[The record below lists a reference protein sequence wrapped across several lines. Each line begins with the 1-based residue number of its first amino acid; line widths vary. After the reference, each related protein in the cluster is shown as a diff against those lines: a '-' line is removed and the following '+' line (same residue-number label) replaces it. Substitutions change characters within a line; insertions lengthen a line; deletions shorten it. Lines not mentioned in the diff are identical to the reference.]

1 MPTFYGI
8 DGQFWRRFR
17 WPALVLIGLA
27 AMAAGLWLYQ
37 SVLAPARASAA
48 ALATLQSRSFSDLAG
63 SDRTLLDWQGKVRVV
78 NFWATWCEP
87 CREEIPALQRVQAKF
102 AANGLET
109 IGISIDHADK
119 VRQFAKNMAITY
131 PLLLGDAS
139 VIDVARAL
147 GNRAGGLPYTLV
159 LDAQGKLL
167 ASKLG
172 GITEAQLT
180 EILLPALGQP
190 GLGQPGLGQPRP

>member
-1 MPTFYGI
+1 MSMFYGMNS
-8 DGQFWRRFR
+8 QFWRKLR
-17 WPALVLIGLA
+17 WPLLILSGLA

-48 ALATLQSRSFSDLAG
+48 ALATLQSRSFSDLT
-63 SDRTLLDWQGKVRVV
+63 DTNRTLLDWQGKVRVV

-102 AANGLET
+102 AESGLET

-119 VRQFAKNMAITY
+119 VQQFARNMAITY
-131 PLLLGDAS
+131 PLLLSDAS
-139 VIDVARAL
+139 VIDLARAL
-147 GNRAGGLPYTLV
+147 GNRAGGLPFTLV
-159 LDAQGKLL
+159 IDAQGKLL

-180 EILLPALGQP
+180 EILLPVLGQP
-190 GLGQPGLGQPRP
+190 KS

>member
-1 MPTFYGI
+1 M
-8 DGQFWRRFR
+8 
-17 WPALVLIGLA
+17 
-27 AMAAGLWLYQ
+27 
-37 SVLAPARASAA
+37 
-48 ALATLQSRSFSDLAG
+48 
-63 SDRTLLDWQGKVRVV
+63 RVV

-102 AANGLET
+102 AESGLET

-119 VRQFAKNMAITY
+119 VQQFSRNMAITY

-139 VIDVARAL
+139 VIDLARAL
-147 GNRAGGLPYTLV
+147 GNRAGGLPFTLV
-159 LDAQGKLL
+159 IDAQGKLL

-180 EILLPALGQP
+180 EILLPVLGQP
-190 GLGQPGLGQPRP
+190 KS

>member
-1 MPTFYGI
+1 MFYGLK
-8 DGQFWRRFR
+8 GQLWRKLR
-17 WPALVLIGLA
+17 WPLLILSGLA

-37 SVLAPARASAA
+37 GVLAPARATAA
-48 ALATLQSRSFSDLAG
+48 ALVTLQSRSFSDLT
-63 SDRTLLDWQGKVRVV
+63 DTNRTLRDWQGKVRVV

-102 AANGLET
+102 AESGLET

-119 VRQFAKNMAITY
+119 VQQFARNMAITY

-139 VIDVARAL
+139 LIDLARAL
-147 GNRAGGLPYTLV
+147 GNRAGGLPFTLV
-159 LDAQGKLL
+159 IDAQGKLL

-180 EILLPALGQP
+180 EILLPVLGQP
-190 GLGQPGLGQPRP
+190 KS

>member
-1 MPTFYGI
+1 MSTFYAM
-8 DGQFWRRFR
+8 DGQFWQKFR
-17 WPALVLIGLA
+17 WPALLLIGLA

-48 ALATLQSRSFSDLAG
+48 ALATLQSRSFSDLDG

-159 LDAQGKLL
+159 IDAQGKLL

-180 EILLPALGQP
+180 DILLPALGQP
-190 GLGQPGLGQPRP
+190 RLGQPGLAQPGS

>member
-1 MPTFYGI
+1 MSMFYGMN
-8 DGQFWRRFR
+8 GQFWRKLR
-17 WPALVLIGLA
+17 WPLLILAGLA

-37 SVLAPARASAA
+37 SVLAPARASTA
-48 ALATLQSRSFSDLAG
+48 ALATLQSRSFSDLT
-63 SDRTLLDWQGKVRVV
+63 DTNRTLLDWQGKVRVV

-102 AANGLET
+102 AESGLET

-119 VRQFAKNMAITY
+119 VQQFARNMAITY
-131 PLLLGDAS
+131 PLLLSDAS
-139 VIDVARAL
+139 VIDLARAL
-147 GNRAGGLPYTLV
+147 GNRAGGLPFTLV
-159 LDAQGKLL
+159 IDAQGKLL

-180 EILLPALGQP
+180 EILLPVLGQP
-190 GLGQPGLGQPRP
+190 KS

>member
-1 MPTFYGI
+1 MSMFYGMN
-8 DGQFWRRFR
+8 GQFWRKLR
-17 WPALVLIGLA
+17 WPLLILSGLA

-48 ALATLQSRSFSDLAG
+48 ALATLQSRSFRDLT
-63 SDRTLLDWQGKVRVV
+63 DTNRTLLDWQGKVRVV

-102 AANGLET
+102 AESGLET

-119 VRQFAKNMAITY
+119 VQQFSRNMAITY

-139 VIDVARAL
+139 VIDLARAL
-147 GNRAGGLPYTLV
+147 GNRAGGLPFTLV
-159 LDAQGKLL
+159 IDAQGKLL

-180 EILLPALGQP
+180 EILLPVLGQP
-190 GLGQPGLGQPRP
+190 KS

>member
-1 MPTFYGI
+1 MFYGMN
-8 DGQFWRRFR
+8 GQFWRKLR
-17 WPALVLIGLA
+17 WPLLILSGLA

-37 SVLAPARASAA
+37 SVLAPARARAA
-48 ALATLQSRSFSDLAG
+48 ALATLQSRSFSDLT
-63 SDRTLLDWQGKVRVV
+63 DTNRTLLDWQGKVRVV

-87 CREEIPALQRVQAKF
+87 CRDEIPALQRVQAKF
-102 AANGLET
+102 AESGLET

-119 VRQFAKNMAITY
+119 VQQFARNMAITY

-139 VIDVARAL
+139 VIDLARAL
-147 GNRAGGLPYTLV
+147 GNRAGGLPFTLV
-159 LDAQGKLL
+159 IDAQGKLL

-180 EILLPALGQP
+180 EILLPVLGQP
-190 GLGQPGLGQPRP
+190 KS

>member
-1 MPTFYGI
+1 MSMFYGMN
-8 DGQFWRRFR
+8 GQFWRKLR
-17 WPALVLIGLA
+17 WPLLILSGLA

-37 SVLAPARASAA
+37 SVLAPARATAA
-48 ALATLQSRSFSDLAG
+48 ALVTLQSRSFSDLT
-63 SDRTLLDWQGKVRVV
+63 DTNRTLLDWQGKVRVV

-102 AANGLET
+102 AESGLET

-119 VRQFAKNMAITY
+119 VQQFARNMAITY

-139 VIDVARAL
+139 LIDLARAL
-147 GNRAGGLPYTLV
+147 GNRAGGLPFTLV
-159 LDAQGKLL
+159 IDAQGKLL

-180 EILLPALGQP
+180 EILLPVLGQP
-190 GLGQPGLGQPRP
+190 KS

>member
-1 MPTFYGI
+1 MSTFYAM
-8 DGQFWRRFR
+8 DGQFWRKFR
-17 WPALVLIGLA
+17 WPALLLIGLA

-48 ALATLQSRSFSDLAG
+48 ALATLQSRSFSDLDG

-159 LDAQGKLL
+159 IDAQGKLL

-180 EILLPALGQP
+180 DILLPALGQP
-190 GLGQPGLGQPRP
+190 RLGQPGLAQPGS

>member
-1 MPTFYGI
+1 MSMFYGMN
-8 DGQFWRRFR
+8 GQFWRKLR
-17 WPALVLIGLA
+17 WPLLILSGLA

-48 ALATLQSRSFSDLAG
+48 ALATLQSRSFSDLT
-63 SDRTLLDWQGKVRVV
+63 DTNRRLLDWQGKVRVV

-102 AANGLET
+102 AESGLET

-119 VRQFAKNMAITY
+119 VQQFARNMAITY

-139 VIDVARAL
+139 VIDLARAL
-147 GNRAGGLPYTLV
+147 GNRAGGLPFTLV
-159 LDAQGKLL
+159 IDAQGKLL

-180 EILLPALGQP
+180 EILLPVLGQP
-190 GLGQPGLGQPRP
+190 KS

>member
-1 MPTFYGI
+1 MSTFYAM
-8 DGQFWRRFR
+8 DGQFWRKFR

-87 CREEIPALQRVQAKF
+87 CREEIPALQRVQARF
-102 AANGLET
+102 AGNGLET

-119 VRQFAKNMAITY
+119 VQQFAKNMAITY

-190 GLGQPGLGQPRP
+190 RP

>member
-1 MPTFYGI
+1 MPTFYAM
-8 DGQFWRRFR
+8 DGQFWRKFR

-87 CREEIPALQRVQAKF
+87 CREEIPALQRVQARF
-102 AANGLET
+102 AGNGLET

-180 EILLPALGQP
+180 EILLPALGQR
-190 GLGQPGLGQPRP
+190 GLGQPRP

>member
-1 MPTFYGI
+1 MSMFYGMN
-8 DGQFWRRFR
+8 GQFWRKLR
-17 WPALVLIGLA
+17 WPLLILSGLA

-37 SVLAPARASAA
+37 SVLAPARATAA
-48 ALATLQSRSFSDLAG
+48 ALATLQSRSFSDLTETN
-63 SDRTLLDWQGKVRVV
+63 RTLLDWQGKVRVV

-102 AANGLET
+102 AESGLET

-119 VRQFAKNMAITY
+119 VQQFARNMAITY

-139 VIDVARAL
+139 LIDLARAL
-147 GNRAGGLPYTLV
+147 GNRAGGLPFTLV
-159 LDAQGKLL
+159 IDAQGKLL

-180 EILLPALGQP
+180 EILLPVLGQP
-190 GLGQPGLGQPRP
+190 KS

>member
-1 MPTFYGI
+1 MSMFYGMN
-8 DGQFWRRFR
+8 GQFWRKLR
-17 WPALVLIGLA
+17 WPLLILSGLA

-48 ALATLQSRSFSDLAG
+48 ALATLQSRSFSDLT
-63 SDRTLLDWQGKVRVV
+63 DTNRTLLDWQGKVRVV

-102 AANGLET
+102 AESGLET

-119 VRQFAKNMAITY
+119 VQQFARNMAITY

-139 VIDVARAL
+139 LIDLARAL
-147 GNRAGGLPYTLV
+147 GNRAGGLPFTLV
-159 LDAQGKLL
+159 IDAQGKLL

-180 EILLPALGQP
+180 EILLPVLGQP
-190 GLGQPGLGQPRP
+190 KS

>member
-1 MPTFYGI
+1 MSNFYAM
-8 DGQFWRRFR
+8 DGQFWRKFR
-17 WPALVLIGLA
+17 WPALLLIGLA

-37 SVLAPARASAA
+37 SVLAPARSSAA

-159 LDAQGKLL
+159 IDAQGKLL

-190 GLGQPGLGQPRP
+190 RLGQPGLAQPGS

>member
-1 MPTFYGI
+1 MPTFYAM
-8 DGQFWRRFR
+8 DGQFWRKFR

-87 CREEIPALQRVQAKF
+87 CREEIPALQRVQARF
-102 AANGLET
+102 AGNGLET

>member
-1 MPTFYGI
+1 MSMFYGMN
-8 DGQFWRRFR
+8 GQFWRKLR
-17 WPALVLIGLA
+17 WPLLILSGLA

-48 ALATLQSRSFSDLAG
+48 ALATLQSRSFSDLT
-63 SDRTLLDWQGKVRVV
+63 DTNRTLLDWQGKVRVV

-102 AANGLET
+102 AESGLET

-119 VRQFAKNMAITY
+119 VQQFARNMAITY

-139 VIDVARAL
+139 VIDLARAL
-147 GNRAGGLPYTLV
+147 GNRAGGLPFTLV
-159 LDAQGKLL
+159 IDAQGKLL

-180 EILLPALGQP
+180 EILLPVLGQP
-190 GLGQPGLGQPRP
+190 KS

>member
-1 MPTFYGI
+1 MSTFYAM
-8 DGQFWRRFR
+8 DGQFWRKFR
-17 WPALVLIGLA
+17 WPALLLTGLA

-159 LDAQGKLL
+159 IDAQGKLL

-180 EILLPALGQP
+180 DILLPALGQP
-190 GLGQPGLGQPRP
+190 RLGQPGLAQPGS

>member
-63 SDRTLLDWQGKVRVV
+63 SDRTLLDWQGKVRVL

-180 EILLPALGQP
+180 EILLPVLGQP
-190 GLGQPGLGQPRP
+190 KS

>member
-1 MPTFYGI
+1 MSMFYGMNS
-8 DGQFWRRFR
+8 QFWRKLR
-17 WPALVLIGLA
+17 WPLLILSGLA

-48 ALATLQSRSFSDLAG
+48 ALATLQSRSFSDLT
-63 SDRTLLDWQGKVRVV
+63 DTNRTLLDWQGKVRVV

-102 AANGLET
+102 AESGLET

-119 VRQFAKNMAITY
+119 VQQFARNMAITY

-139 VIDVARAL
+139 VIDLARAL
-147 GNRAGGLPYTLV
+147 GNRAGGLPFTLV
-159 LDAQGKLL
+159 IDAQGKLL

-180 EILLPALGQP
+180 EILLPVLGQP
-190 GLGQPGLGQPRP
+190 KS

>member
-63 SDRTLLDWQGKVRVV
+63 SDRTLLDWQGKVRVL

-87 CREEIPALQRVQAKF
+87 CREEIPALHEVHPRDLFVPGRAWRTFLLKIWGHEVTANTQAVPDTM
-102 AANGLET
+102 AAINKIPGVHTALF
-109 IGISIDHADK
+109 SI
-119 VRQFAKNMAITY
+119 
-131 PLLLGDAS
+131 L
-139 VIDVARAL
+139 
-147 GNRAGGLPYTLV
+147 AGGAEIDRKSTR
-159 LDAQGKLL
+159 
-167 ASKLG
+167 
-172 GITEAQLT
+172 LT
-180 EILLPALGQP
+180 PVTSLSRMPSSA
-190 GLGQPGLGQPRP
+190 

>member
-63 SDRTLLDWQGKVRVV
+63 SDRTLLDWQGKVRVL

-119 VRQFAKNMAITY
+119 VRRFAKNMAITY

-180 EILLPALGQP
+180 EILLPVLGQP
-190 GLGQPGLGQPRP
+190 KS

>member
-1 MPTFYGI
+1 MSMFYGMN
-8 DGQFWRRFR
+8 GQFWRKLR
-17 WPALVLIGLA
+17 WPLLILSGLA

-48 ALATLQSRSFSDLAG
+48 ALVTLQSRSFSDLT
-63 SDRTLLDWQGKVRVV
+63 DTNRTLLDWQGKVRVV

-102 AANGLET
+102 AESGLET

-119 VRQFAKNMAITY
+119 VQQFARNMAITY

-139 VIDVARAL
+139 VIDLARAL
-147 GNRAGGLPYTLV
+147 GNRAGGLPFTLV
-159 LDAQGKLL
+159 IDAQGKLL

-180 EILLPALGQP
+180 EILLPVLGQP
-190 GLGQPGLGQPRP
+190 KS

>member
-1 MPTFYGI
+1 MSTFYAM
-8 DGQFWRRFR
+8 DGQFWRKFR
-17 WPALVLIGLA
+17 WPALLLIGLA

-37 SVLAPARASAA
+37 SVLAPARASAT

-159 LDAQGKLL
+159 IDAQGKLL

-180 EILLPALGQP
+180 DILLPALGQP
-190 GLGQPGLGQPRP
+190 RLGQPGLAQPGS

>member
-1 MPTFYGI
+1 
-8 DGQFWRRFR
+8 
-17 WPALVLIGLA
+17 
-27 AMAAGLWLYQ
+27 
-37 SVLAPARASAA
+37 
-48 ALATLQSRSFSDLAG
+48 
-63 SDRTLLDWQGKVRVV
+63 
-78 NFWATWCEP
+78 
-87 CREEIPALQRVQAKF
+87 
-102 AANGLET
+102 
-109 IGISIDHADK
+109 
-119 VRQFAKNMAITY
+119 MAITY

-190 GLGQPGLGQPRP
+190 RLGQPGLGQPGS

>member
-1 MPTFYGI
+1 MSMFYGMN
-8 DGQFWRRFR
+8 GQFWRKLR
-17 WPALVLIGLA
+17 WPLLILSGLA

-48 ALATLQSRSFSDLAG
+48 ALATLQSRSFSDLT
-63 SDRTLLDWQGKVRVV
+63 DTNRTLLDWQGKVRVV

-102 AANGLET
+102 AESGLET

-119 VRQFAKNMAITY
+119 VQQFARNMAITY
-131 PLLLGDAS
+131 PLLLGDARL
-139 VIDVARAL
+139 IDLARAL
-147 GNRAGGLPYTLV
+147 GNRAGGLPFTLV
-159 LDAQGKLL
+159 IDAQGKLL

-180 EILLPALGQP
+180 EILLPVLGQP
-190 GLGQPGLGQPRP
+190 KS

>member
-1 MPTFYGI
+1 MSMFYGMN
-8 DGQFWRRFR
+8 GQFWRKLR
-17 WPALVLIGLA
+17 WPLLILAGLA

-37 SVLAPARASAA
+37 SVLAPARASTA
-48 ALATLQSRSFSDLAG
+48 ALATLQSRSFSDLT
-63 SDRTLLDWQGKVRVV
+63 DTNRTLLDWQGKVRVV

-87 CREEIPALQRVQAKF
+87 CREEIPALQRVQTKF
-102 AANGLET
+102 AGNGLET

-119 VRQFAKNMAITY
+119 VRLFAKNMAITY

-139 VIDVARAL
+139 VIDLARAL

-159 LDAQGKLL
+159 IDAQGKLL

-190 GLGQPGLGQPRP
+190 RLGQPGS

>member
-1 MPTFYGI
+1 MSMFYGMN
-8 DGQFWRRFR
+8 GQFWRKLR
-17 WPALVLIGLA
+17 WPLLILSGLA

-48 ALATLQSRSFSDLAG
+48 ALVTLQSRSFSDLT
-63 SDRTLLDWQGKVRVV
+63 DTNRTLLDWQGKVRVV

-102 AANGLET
+102 AESGLET

-119 VRQFAKNMAITY
+119 VQQFARNMAITY

-139 VIDVARAL
+139 LIDLARAL
-147 GNRAGGLPYTLV
+147 GNRAGGLPFTLV
-159 LDAQGKLL
+159 IDAQGKLL

-180 EILLPALGQP
+180 EILLPVLGQP
-190 GLGQPGLGQPRP
+190 KS

>member
-1 MPTFYGI
+1 MLILKGLYS
-8 DGQFWRRFR
+8 QFWRKLR
-17 WPALVLIGLA
+17 WPLLILSGLT

-37 SVLAPARASAA
+37 NMLAPARASAA

-63 SDRTLLDWQGKVRVV
+63 SDRTLLDWQGKVRVL

-102 AANGLET
+102 VRNGLET

-190 GLGQPGLGQPRP
+190 GLGQPGS

>member
-1 MPTFYGI
+1 MSMFYGMNS
-8 DGQFWRRFR
+8 QFWRKLR
-17 WPALVLIGLA
+17 WPLLILSGLA

-37 SVLAPARASAA
+37 GVLAPARATAA
-48 ALATLQSRSFSDLAG
+48 ALVTLQSRSFSDLT
-63 SDRTLLDWQGKVRVV
+63 DTNRRLLDWQGKVRVV

-102 AANGLET
+102 AESGLET

-119 VRQFAKNMAITY
+119 VQQFARNMAITY

-139 VIDVARAL
+139 LIDLARAL
-147 GNRAGGLPYTLV
+147 GNRAGGLPFTLV
-159 LDAQGKLL
+159 IDAQGKLL

-180 EILLPALGQP
+180 EILLPVLGQP
-190 GLGQPGLGQPRP
+190 KS

>member
-1 MPTFYGI
+1 MPTFYAM
-8 DGQFWRRFR
+8 DGQFWRKFR

-119 VRQFAKNMAITY
+119 VRRFAKDMAITY

-159 LDAQGKLL
+159 IDAQGKLL

-190 GLGQPGLGQPRP
+190 RLGQPGLAQPGS

>member
-1 MPTFYGI
+1 MSMFYGMN
-8 DGQFWRRFR
+8 GQFWRKLR
-17 WPALVLIGLA
+17 WPLLILSGLA

-37 SVLAPARASAA
+37 GVLAPARASAA
-48 ALATLQSRSFSDLAG
+48 ALATLQSRSFSDLT
-63 SDRTLLDWQGKVRVV
+63 DTNRRLLDWQGKVRVV

-102 AANGLET
+102 AESGLET

-119 VRQFAKNMAITY
+119 VQQFARNMAITY

-139 VIDVARAL
+139 VIDLARAL
-147 GNRAGGLPYTLV
+147 GNRAGGLPFTLV
-159 LDAQGKLL
+159 IDAQGKLL

-180 EILLPALGQP
+180 EILLPVLGQP
-190 GLGQPGLGQPRP
+190 KS

>member
-1 MPTFYGI
+1 MSTFYAM
-8 DGQFWRRFR
+8 DGQFWRKFR
-17 WPALVLIGLA
+17 WPALLLTGLA

-63 SDRTLLDWQGKVRVV
+63 SDRTLLDWQGTVRVV

-159 LDAQGKLL
+159 IDAQGKLL

-190 GLGQPGLGQPRP
+190 RLGQPGLAQPGS

>member
-1 MPTFYGI
+1 MSTFYAM
-8 DGQFWRRFR
+8 DGQFWRKFR
-17 WPALVLIGLA
+17 WPALLLTGLA

-37 SVLAPARASAA
+37 SVLAPARASTA
-48 ALATLQSRSFSDLAG
+48 ALAMLQSRSFSDLAG

-78 NFWATWCEP
+78 NFWATWGEP

-159 LDAQGKLL
+159 IDAQGKLL

-180 EILLPALGQP
+180 DILLLALGQP
-190 GLGQPGLGQPRP
+190 RLGQPGS

>member
-1 MPTFYGI
+1 MSMFYGMN
-8 DGQFWRRFR
+8 GQFWRKLR
-17 WPALVLIGLA
+17 WPLLILSGLA
-27 AMAAGLWLYQ
+27 AKAAGLWLYQ

-48 ALATLQSRSFSDLAG
+48 ALATLQSRSFSDLT
-63 SDRTLLDWQGKVRVV
+63 DTNRTLLDWQGKVRVV

-102 AANGLET
+102 AESGLET

-119 VRQFAKNMAITY
+119 VQQFARNMAITY

-139 VIDVARAL
+139 VIDLARAL
-147 GNRAGGLPYTLV
+147 GNRAGGLPFTLV
-159 LDAQGKLL
+159 IDAQGKLL

-180 EILLPALGQP
+180 EILLPVLGQP
-190 GLGQPGLGQPRP
+190 KS

>member
-1 MPTFYGI
+1 MSMFYGMN
-8 DGQFWRRFR
+8 GQFWRKLR
-17 WPALVLIGLA
+17 WPLLILSGLA

-48 ALATLQSRSFSDLAG
+48 ALATLQSRSFSDLT
-63 SDRTLLDWQGKVRVV
+63 DTNRTLLDWQGKVRVV

-102 AANGLET
+102 AESGLET

-119 VRQFAKNMAITY
+119 VRQFARNMAITY

-139 VIDVARAL
+139 VIDLARAL
-147 GNRAGGLPYTLV
+147 GNRAGGLPFTLV
-159 LDAQGKLL
+159 IDAQGKLL

-180 EILLPALGQP
+180 EILLPVLGQP
-190 GLGQPGLGQPRP
+190 KS

>member
-1 MPTFYGI
+1 MSMFYGMNS
-8 DGQFWRRFR
+8 QFWRKLR
-17 WPALVLIGLA
+17 WPLLILSGLA

-48 ALATLQSRSFSDLAG
+48 ALATLQSRSFSDLT
-63 SDRTLLDWQGKVRVV
+63 DTNRTLLDWQGKVRVV

-102 AANGLET
+102 AESGLET

-119 VRQFAKNMAITY
+119 VQQFARNMAITY

-139 VIDVARAL
+139 LIDLARAL
-147 GNRAGGLPYTLV
+147 GNRAGGLPFTLV
-159 LDAQGKLL
+159 IDAQGKLL

-180 EILLPALGQP
+180 EILLPVLGQP
-190 GLGQPGLGQPRP
+190 KS